1 MRRIGLAVLALGL
14 ILASLAAHAQ
24 TRKIPRIGI
33 VGWSTP
39 TAGQQALDALRAGLR
54 ELGYIEGQSL
64 VIEERWAE
72 GRPERFGQLI
82 ADLLRSK
89 VDVIVVGS
97 APVAKAAKDTPMTTP
112 VVF

>member
-1 MRRIGLAVLALGL
+1 MRLIRLEVGLGL
-14 ILASLAAHAQ
+14 ILASLTAHAQ
-24 TRKIPRIGI
+24 MRTIPR
-33 VGWSTP
+33 VGFVSPSTP
-39 TAGQQALDALRAGLR
+39 SAGQQALDAFRAGLR

-82 ADLLRSK
+82 TDVLRSK

-97 APVAKAAKDTPMTTP
+97 APVAKAAKDTRTTTP